1 MCRDVLALHLARPH
15 VYIVTSGQLW
25 RTAMFKLIGGLVVY
39 GFAAYG
45 LTLFLEHYESRADSD
60 SDRENVATAAP
71 VFNVVK

>member
-1 MCRDVLALHLARPH
+1 
-15 VYIVTSGQLW
+15 
-25 RTAMFKLIGGLVVY
+25 MFKLIGGLVVY

>member
-1 MCRDVLALHLARPH
+1 MSGDVLVPEWATSP
-15 VYIVTSGQLW
+15 YIVPKRQLW

-45 LTLFLEHYESRADSD
+45 LTLLLEKYESRADSD
-60 SDRENVATAAP
+60 SDRENAATAAP